1 MRINKGDYVPDG
13 FPAFSAKGQDGFVA
27 VWEYDRPA
35 VVLSAIGARCGKCFL
50 ATGRWTSLANTHLIF
65 PDVTVANPKFL
76 WYQLNDESS
85 WIRSGSA
92 QPFIK
97 PSDIKT
103 RKVKLPPLSEQE
115 RIVGIL
121 DEAEGL
127 RQRRAEA
134 DRRTADLLPALFH
147 HMFGD
152 PATNPKGWPLKS
164 FDETFLDETSKSP
177 KLLQGN
183 YANSGRF
190 PVVDQ
195 GQDFVAGYSD
205 DESMLC
211 KSVLPVLIFGDHTRV
226 VKLVT
231 EPFIVGADGA
241 KVLIPRSDFLAAYA
255 AELLRNMPIRDLGYS
270 RHMKEVKRQVFMC
283 PPLSLQR
290 EFAERVGEVRE
301 LERRQAE
308 SRRRLDA
315 LFAALLDRAFN
326 GSL

>member
-134 DRRTADLLPALFH
+134 DRRTAELLPALFH
-147 HMFGD
+147 HLFGD
-152 PATNPKGWPLKS
+152 PATNPKGWRTEPLGN
-164 FDETFLDETSKSP
+164 FCSP
-177 KLLQGN
+177 KQWPTISMKELTESGYPVYGANGKIGFYREYNHEDATVLVTCRGATCGTINVCEPKSYVTGN
-183 YANSGRF
+183 AM
-190 PVVDQ
+190 
-195 GQDFVAGYSD
+195 ALD
-205 DESMLC
+205 D
-211 KSVLPVLIFGDHTRV
+211 PDPTRV
-226 VKLVT
+226 TVEYLEHALKARGLRDT
-231 EPFIVGADGA
+231 ISGSAQPQIIRATLS
-241 KVLIPRSDFLAAYA
+241 KVQIPL
-255 AELLRNMPIRDLGYS
+255 
-270 RHMKEVKRQVFMC
+270 

-315 LFAALLDRAFN
+315 LFAALLARAFS
-326 GSL
+326 GDL